1 MAEKGPGRRGEQ
13 EAASTGSS
21 WTTTPS
27 KPASTGEVVQPSM
40 GRTTV
45 AALVVQKIAAIA
57 TLEVTGVAALG
68 AGIARAFGALRER
81 IPGASASQTTGVAVE
96 VGERQAAID
105 LAITAEYG
113 VAQVEVARMVRRNVI
128 KAVQR
133 MTGLEVVAVNITVE
147 DVRLPEDGEQTQVT
161 RVE

>member
-1 MAEKGPGRRGEQ
+1 MAEKETGRQGQ
-13 EAASTGSS
+13 EAASAEPS

-45 AALVVQKIAAIA
+45 GALVVQKIASVA
-57 TLEVTGVAALG
+57 TLEVAGVAALG
-68 AGIARAFGALRER
+68 AGMARAFGALRER

-96 VGERQAAID
+96 VGERQTAID

-113 VAQVEVARMVRRNVI
+113 VAQVEVARLVRRNVI
-128 KAVQR
+128 KAVQG
-133 MTGLEVVAVNITVE
+133 MTGLEVVEVNVTVE
-147 DVRLPEDGEQTQVT
+147 DVRLPEDGERTQVA